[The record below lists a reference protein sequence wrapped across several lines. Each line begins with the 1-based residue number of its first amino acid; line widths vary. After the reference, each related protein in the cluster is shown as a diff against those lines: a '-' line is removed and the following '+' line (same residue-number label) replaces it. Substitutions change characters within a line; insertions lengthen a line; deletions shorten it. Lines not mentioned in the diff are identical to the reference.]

1 LQANAIDSKRGTII
15 DRQVTAVL
23 TPGTLLDEGMLE
35 ESCNN
40 FLVAIFPHADENGTW
55 GLAYSDI
62 STGTALMIFKKNRI
76 VILPLHI
83 CFLVVS

>member
-1 LQANAIDSKRGTII
+1 MQANAIDSKRGTII

-62 STGTALMIFKKNRI
+62 STGTALMIFKKN
-76 VILPLHI
+76 
-83 CFLVVS
+83 

>member
-1 LQANAIDSKRGTII
+1 MQVTATDSKGGTII
-15 DRQVTAVL
+15 DRQVSAVL

-55 GLAYSDI
+55 GLAFSDI
-62 STGTALMIFKKNRI
+62 STGTASLII
-76 VILPLHI
+76 
-83 CFLVVS
+83 

>member
-1 LQANAIDSKRGTII
+1 MNVIDIGQIVQASATDPKGGTII
-15 DRQVTAVL
+15 DRQVSAVL

-35 ESCNN
+35 ESRNN

-62 STGTALMIFKKNRI
+62 STGTAILIFKN
-76 VILPLHI
+76 HY
-83 CFLVVS
+83 SSST